1 MSIAARVVRR
11 MNEAGDQAGP
21 RQRKANM
28 RVIVIVKATRES
40 EAEVPPAAG
49 DETLLREMGAFNEQ
63 LVKAGI
69 MLAGEGLRPSRQ
81 GKRIRISGAQRTV
94 IDGPFAETK
103 ELVAGFWLWQ
113 GKSLEE
119 ARGGAK
125 RWPHPIAASG
135 SGLAL
140 SPPHAAHDLPPTHP
154 P

>member
-40 EAEVPPAAG
+40 EAEVHPAAG

-69 MLAGEGLRPSRQ
+69 MLAGGGPRPNRP
-81 GKRIRISGAQRTV
+81 GRGIRVSGARGTG
-94 IDGPFAETK
+94 IYEPSAGP
-103 ELVAGFWLWQ
+103 
-113 GKSLEE
+113 
-119 ARGGAK
+119 
-125 RWPHPIAASG
+125 
-135 SGLAL
+135 
-140 SPPHAAHDLPPTHP
+140 
-154 P
+154 

>member
-40 EAEVPPAAG
+40 EAEVHPAAG

-69 MLAGEGLRPSRQ
+69 MLAGEGLPPTRQ
-81 GKRIRISGAQRTV
+81 GERNRSSR
-94 IDGPFAETK
+94 
-103 ELVAGFWLWQ
+103 
-113 GKSLEE
+113 
-119 ARGGAK
+119 
-125 RWPHPIAASG
+125 PHPTGTPAP
-135 SGLAL
+135 LA
-140 SPPHAAHDLPPTHP
+140 PHKE
-154 P
+154 

>member
-40 EAEVPPAAG
+40 EAEVHPAAG

-81 GKRIRISGAQRTV
+81 GKRNPVSRAQRTG
-94 IDGPFAETK
+94 IDGPVAQTE
-103 ELVAGFWLWQ
+103 EPVAGM
-113 GKSLEE
+113 
-119 ARGGAK
+119 
-125 RWPHPIAASG
+125 
-135 SGLAL
+135 
-140 SPPHAAHDLPPTHP
+140 LPS
-154 P
+154 

>member
-40 EAEVPPAAG
+40 EAEVHPAAG

-81 GKRIRISGAQRTV
+81 RKRNRISGARPTG
-94 IDGPFAETK
+94 IHGPFAHAK
-103 ELVAGFWLWQ
+103 E
-113 GKSLEE
+113 
-119 ARGGAK
+119 R
-125 RWPHPIAASG
+125 R
-135 SGLAL
+135 
-140 SPPHAAHDLPPTHP
+140 
-154 P
+154 